1 MKTEDV
7 KALGEAIAQNATLLV
22 ALDDTDL
29 QGVEYTSTTR
39 SIGLLKNARIIE
51 ESDEEGIFFTGDN
64 FELLSKAINCRRAL
78 I

>member
-7 KALGEAIAQNATLLV
+7 KALGEAIAQNSTLLV

-39 SIGLLKNARIIE
+39 SIGLLKNARM
-51 ESDEEGIFFTGDN
+51 
-64 FELLSKAINCRRAL
+64 
-78 I
+78 